1 MFKAWIENSFTEP
14 VRVTINLNKING
26 EEYDD
31 FEKLYMPSN
40 SEGYSAFYLSDEE
53 ITELNSIERNRL
65 LHTFLFVNRTS
76 RINVVTIP
84 AQKIAESITFSAI
97 SDFSVSI

>member
-1 MFKAWIENSFTEP
+1 M
-14 VRVTINLNKING
+14 RVTINLNKING

-53 ITELNSIERNRL
+53 ITELNSIEI
-65 LHTFLFVNRTS
+65 TAEAFSGALFNSDR
-76 RINVVTIP
+76 VTEETAP
-84 AQKIAESITFSAI
+84 ITI
-97 SDFSVSI
+97 ELK